1 MLQKKYGA
9 MEKYND
15 GDNNRDSYRN
25 KDWNDDGNATSGSGS
40 NDPIFDPITT
50 PWSRLSLVE
59 EDWETTTTGMRL
71 QRTMYL
77 RVGLYI

>member
-1 MLQKKYGA
+1 MT
-9 MEKYND
+9 NHDD
-15 GDNNRDSYRN
+15 GDKNGDNKVNEDRN
-25 KDWNDDGNATSGSGS
+25 NDDNASSGSGS
-40 NDPIFDPITT
+40 YGPIFDTITT